1 MRLLLVEDDEI
12 QAEAIHQALRQQ
24 GYVVDLAVDGE
35 TGWDFVQAFTY
46 DLILLDISLPKLD
59 GISLCRRIRQQ
70 NLTVPILLL
79 TARNDSQDKVQGL
92 DAGADDYV
100 VKPCTSP
107 ELFARL
113 RALLRRRS
121 VAGALLLEWG
131 DLCLDPSSH
140 NVTYQD
146 EFLSLSPKEYG
157 LLELFLRNPKRVLTH
172 STILEHLWSFDDPPT
187 EATIRAHMKRLR
199 RKLKNVGIEEIIQT
213 IYGVGYRLL
222 PSPDTPSS
230 VNQSSYSFRPPPDDK
245 SPSTALTQLWEKS
258 QGQIQERLG
267 ILEEVLKSVL
277 QGKMLEEKRAQGQL
291 TAHKLAGSLGIFGK
305 QTAYQ
310 LAQEM
315 EEYFITLKN
324 PELAK
329 NQREDRINGLR
340 ILFQQLQ
347 EELGFAVAEKVNPLS
362 PLLRIPEQKT
372 WRILVVDDDGELV
385 QKLQQESLHWQIK
398 IEGALTIEEARHLME
413 QKLPDLV
420 LLDLVFPENPD
431 EGLIFLQELRLQFP
445 DLPILA
451 FSVRDGLS
459 DRVAVAERGTAF
471 LSKASSPEEVYESIL
486 GILQASH
493 SIAPRVL
500 VVDDDPVFLASLEPL
515 LWGWGLQFTPLVDSR
530 RFWEVLESTAPDLLI
545 LDLEMPHFDGLQLC
559 QVVRQ
564 DRRWQGLPI
573 LFVTVR
579 QDPQVI
585 QRIYQ
590 SGADDYL
597 AKPFTEGELAT
608 RIFNRL
614 ERCQLLNSLSDTDLL
629 TGLTN
634 RRCATQ
640 YLKRYLR
647 LCQRHD
653 QSLCLILFDVDRLE
667 QINQSY
673 GYKMGDRILQQLG
686 NLLQQHFRLEDIIA
700 RWEGDEFLI
709 GIYAMSKIDGLK
721 RVTHLLSRLETEH
734 FTGMGKTEMKITVS
748 AGLAVYPD
756 DGEDVASL
764 YAIARDA
771 LHQAGNQGG
780 GIVRAL

>member
-12 QAEAIHQALRQQ
+12 QAQAIHQALTQQ

-79 TARNDSQDKVQGL
+79 TARDDSQDKVQGL

-100 VKPCTSP
+100 VKPCTPP

-140 NVTYQD
+140 NVTYQE

-199 RKLKNVGIEEIIQT
+199 RKLKNVGIDEIIQT

-222 PSPDTPSS
+222 PAPESPSDSG
-230 VNQSSYSFRPPPDDK
+230 QSSYSLSTLPEEK
-245 SPSTALTQLWEKS
+245 SPATALTQLWEKS
-258 QGQIQERLG
+258 KGQIQERLD
-267 ILEEVLKSVL
+267 ILERVLKAAT
-277 QGKMLEEKRAQGQL
+277 QGKMAEEDRAQGQI

-305 QTAYQ
+305 QMAYQ

-315 EEYFITLKN
+315 EDYLMMLKA
-324 PELAK
+324 PELDRT
-329 NQREDRINGLR
+329 QREDRVNGLK
-340 ILFQQLQ
+340 ILLQQLQ
-347 EELGFAVAEKVNPLS
+347 EELGFKPAEIVNSSS
-362 PLLRIPEQKT
+362 PLLRVPEQKI
-372 WRILVVDDDGELV
+372 WRILVVDDDAELV
-385 QKLQQESLHWQIK
+385 QQLQQEAVHWQIRL
-398 IEGALTIEEARHLME
+398 EGALSIEEARHLIIE
-413 QKLPDLV
+413 KLPDLV
-420 LLDLVFPENPD
+420 LLDLVFPEHPD
-431 EGLIFLQELRLQFP
+431 EGLMFLQELRLRFP

-459 DRVAVAERGTAF
+459 DRVAVAESGTAF
-471 LSKASSPEEVYESIL
+471 LSKASSPAEVYESIL

-493 SIAPRVL
+493 SVAPRVL

-515 LWGWGLQFTPLVDSR
+515 LWGWGLQFTPLLDSR

-579 QDPQVI
+579 QDPSVI

-640 YLKRYLR
+640 DLKRYLR
-647 LCQRHD
+647 LSQRHN
-653 QSLCLILFDVDRLE
+653 QSLCLILLDVDRLE

-686 NLLQQHFRLEDIIA
+686 SVLQQHFRLEDIIA

-709 GIYAMSKIDGLK
+709 GIYAMSKEDGLK
-721 RVTHLLSRLETEH
+721 RVTHLLSRLETER
-734 FTGMGKTEMKITVS
+734 FMGTGKTEIKIKVS
-748 AGLAVYPD
+748 AGLAVHPD
-756 DGEDVASL
+756 DGEDVGSL
-764 YAIARDA
+764 YAIAQNA
-771 LHQAGNQGG
+771 LNQAQNQGG
-780 GIVRAL
+780 GIVLAL